1 MAPTP
6 PVNTCSSHGQHPA
19 NDDQCKG
26 VSHPRNSSTVGVDFT
41 SLLSQLCHWAK
52 LCNSKLCNSNYTF
65 FFFCDSRYDSQTC
78 RAVIHGLISPLSKK
92 NERLLVL
99 LSECKR

>member
-6 PVNTCSSHGQHPA
+6 PVNTCSSHGQHLA
-19 NDDQCKG
+19 NDDQCKQ
-26 VSHPRNSSTVGVDFT
+26 VFHPRNSSTVGVDFT

-52 LCNSKLCNSNYTF
+52 LCNSNYTFFF

-78 RAVIHGLISPLSKK
+78 RAVIHGLISSLSKK

-99 LSECKR
+99 LSECER